1 MLLMPHSVAWNTS
14 LRRSSARARD
24 SSSMLAHSANV
35 NNCGGG
41 GGWWVNCARVRGEH
55 CPCLFYVPFK
65 RAAVAD
71 GAFRRAEE
79 ANAKCCRWGTRTW
92 L

>member
-35 NNCGGG
+35 NNCGGAG
-41 GGWWVNCARVRGEH
+41 SCENCARVRGEH

-71 GAFRRAEE
+71 GAFSRAEE